1 MPWNWPPHWAQPRRG
16 RARGDALRHHLRMHT
31 NSVSRARPLERSEHE
46 DGGPLGLPRAAS
58 RRAVAP
64 RRGPSLTQQVLE
76 GAPVL
81 SI

>member
-1 MPWNWPPHWAQPRRG
+1 
-16 RARGDALRHHLRMHT
+16 MHT

-46 DGGPLGLPRAAS
+46 DGGPLVYRVRHRAALW
-58 RRAVAP
+58 
-64 RRGPSLTQQVLE
+64 RRGEAPSLTQQALE